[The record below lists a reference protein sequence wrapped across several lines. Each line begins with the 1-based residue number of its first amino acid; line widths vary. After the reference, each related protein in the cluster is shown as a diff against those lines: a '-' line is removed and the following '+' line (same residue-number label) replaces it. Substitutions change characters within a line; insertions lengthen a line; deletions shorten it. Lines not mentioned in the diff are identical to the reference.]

1 MTSHLLVSNHVT
13 MVANFEKNSPGFL
26 LNFRRVSSKAL
37 RVKAVVGA
45 ILIGFL
51 HIFHHT
57 GYHIVHKDF
66 DHVNLCKQL

>member
-13 MVANFEKNSPGFL
+13 MVANFEKNSPGCL
-26 LNFRRVSSKAL
+26 LNFRKVIKFERVSSKAL

-51 HIFHHT
+51 YIFHHT
-57 GYHIVHKDF
+57 GYHILHKRF
-66 DHVNLCKQL
+66 